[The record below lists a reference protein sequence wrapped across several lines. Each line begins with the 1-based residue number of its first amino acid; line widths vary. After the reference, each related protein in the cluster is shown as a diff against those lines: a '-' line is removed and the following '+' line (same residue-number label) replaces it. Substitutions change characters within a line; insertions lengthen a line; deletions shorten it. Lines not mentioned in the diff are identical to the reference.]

1 MTCYHTGGNQH
12 PHHVLGPCLGSNPKH
27 TQFQNTPPQILPRR
41 ILSEAKNCGRE
52 AEGLDHHVSAST
64 QKWFYPFPSSHF
76 RGSSTLCLQLGG
88 TEKAGST
95 ELGRV
100 GAMSIFISPYLL
112 PIKTCH
118 LQICGITLPHNLA
131 MCKEKKKMTSPN

>member
-1 MTCYHTGGNQH
+1 MSWV
-12 PHHVLGPCLGSNPKH
+12 PALAPNPKH

-64 QKWFYPFPSSHF
+64 QKWFYPSPSSHF

-100 GAMSIFISPYLL
+100 GAMSIFISPCLL

-118 LQICGITLPHNLA
+118 LQICDITLPHNLA
-131 MCKEKKKMTSPN
+131 MCKEKKKMTSLNWEKYEI